1 KEYANSND
9 VTLNVN
15 EGTDAEVWIDKRQM
29 RKVVNNLISNA
40 LKHTPQGGNV
50 NVTTE
55 CDGQQVILRV
65 TDTGKG
71 IAETDLAHVFD
82 CFYQARDFE
91 SLTEMGTGIGLN
103 LTQNIVQQHHGTI
116 SVDSVINEGTT
127 FVVTLPL
134 GKDHFKEDEIKVK
147 KEDKKT
153 EETVEDKVIQ
163 PQPDIVL
170 EADAM
175 PPVREMK
182 GFEEATILIVE
193 DNDDIRQ
200 LLMTVLSPYY
210 RILTAVDGQE
220 GLEVIRDEMPDII
233 ISDVLMPNMSGIE
246 LCKIIKEDF
255 AICHIPVVLLTAR
268 TAVEQELEGL
278 KTGADDYI
286 TKPFNNE
293 LLISRCNNLINSRRL
308 LQRKFGEHPHTEAN
322 MLASNPL
329 DKEMLDRAMNIID
342 KHYMNSEFSVDVF
355 AREMGMSRTS
365 LFTKWKNLTGQT
377 PNEFI
382 MRIRLRKAAKMLREN
397 PHLSIAEI
405 SYKNGFS
412 SPRYFCKCFKDRY
425 QQQPSAYRNGTE

>member
-1 KEYANSND
+1 
-9 VTLNVN
+9 
-15 EGTDAEVWIDKRQM
+15 M
-29 RKVVNNLISNA
+29 
-40 LKHTPQGGNV
+40 
-50 NVTTE
+50 
-55 CDGQQVILRV
+55 
-65 TDTGKG
+65 
-71 IAETDLAHVFD
+71 
-82 CFYQARDFE
+82 
-91 SLTEMGTGIGLN
+91 
-103 LTQNIVQQHHGTI
+103 
-116 SVDSVINEGTT
+116 
-127 FVVTLPL
+127 
-134 GKDHFKEDEIKVK
+134 GKDHFKDDEITVK

-153 EETVEDKVIQ
+153 EETVEDEVMQ

-182 GFEEATILIVE
+182 GIEEATILIVE

-200 LLMTVLSPYY
+200 LLRTVLSPYY

-308 LQRKFGEHPHTEAN
+308 LQRKFGEHPHTVAN

-397 PHLSIAEI
+397 PRLSIAEI

-412 SPRYFCKCFKDRY
+412 SPRYLCKCFKDRY